1 VPPDHL
7 RAAVA
12 ALGPDELGQ
21 KRWFGGKG
29 SEIEAP
35 ELVGAAGPYGDEWL
49 LALRVGGETYSAPA
63 SLREGSIAEA
73 EGPLWIALACACLEG
88 AAVEG
93 DGLALHGDA
102 GPAPAVPIARR
113 VRPLGID
120 QSNTSVVL
128 DERLVLKCYRRL
140 APGVHPEI
148 ELTRYLA
155 GRGLT
160 CVPPVRGSAT
170 INLRGRSAG
179 AVLLQDYVADGRDGW
194 LAAEAELR
202 ALLDAGDEA
211 AAARAPQAWA
221 PGVGRATAEVHAVLA
236 TAGDGDPAFAPRRA
250 RPVEAAALAAAARAE
265 LDEALELVP
274 DDVREELAAA
284 APALRDR
291 FETFTTCE
299 PPLLTRVHGDLHIG
313 QFLRRGDGEPALVDF
328 EGEPTKSTTE
338 RRRHSSPLRD
348 VAGVLRSVD
357 HAAHWVCSD
366 RGEETGPV
374 AEAWIAAAR
383 SEIRAAYDA
392 QLEELG
398 APLAVDDA
406 LLAAF
411 EAEKAAYEFVY
422 AVRFLPSW
430 LVVPRRA
437 LASALA

>member
-1 VPPDHL
+1 VPPEHV

-12 ALGPDELGQ
+12 ALAADELAEQ
-21 KRWFGGKG
+21 RWFGGKG
-29 SEIEAP
+29 AEIGAP
-35 ELVGAAGPYGDEWL
+35 ELAGAVGPFGDDWL
-49 LALRVGGETYSAPA
+49 LALRVGGETYSVPS
-63 SLREGSIAEA
+63 SLRTGSIEDA
-73 EGPLWIALACACLEG
+73 EGALWLALARAALDG
-88 AAVEG
+88 ATLAG
-93 DGLALHGDA
+93 DGLELYGDA
-102 GPAPAVPIARR
+102 GPAPAVPPAEH

-120 QSNTSVVL
+120 QSNTSLVL

-160 CVPPVRGSAT
+160 CVPAVRGSASVGVGGT
-170 INLRGRSAG
+170 RSG
-179 AVLLQDYVADGRDGW
+179 ALLLQDYVADGRDGW
-194 LAAEAELR
+194 LAAEAELG

-221 PGVGRATAEVHAVLA
+221 PGVGRATAETHALLA

-250 RPVEAAALAAAARAE
+250 RPEETAALAAGARAE
-265 LDEALELVP
+265 LAEALELAP
-274 DDVREELAAA
+274 DDAREELAAA
-284 APALRDR
+284 APALSER
-291 FETFTTCE
+291 FDTFTTCE

-313 QFLRRGDGEPALVDF
+313 QFLRRDGAEPALVDF
-328 EGEPTKSTTE
+328 EGEPTKSTAE

-348 VAGVLRSVD
+348 LAGLLRSLD

-366 RGEETGPV
+366 RGEEAGPV

-383 SEIRAAYDA
+383 SALRAAYDA
-392 QLEELG
+392 RLEELR
-398 APLAVDDA
+398 APFAVDDA

-411 EAEKAAYEFVY
+411 EAEKATYEFVY

-437 LASALA
+437 LPSALA

>member
-1 VPPDHL
+1 VPSEHV

-12 ALGPDELGQ
+12 ALTANELAE

-29 SEIEAP
+29 AEIGAP
-35 ELVGAAGPYGDEWL
+35 ELAGGVGPFGDEWL
-49 LALRVGGETYSAPA
+49 LALRLGSETYSVPA
-63 SLREGSIAEA
+63 SLKTGSVEEA
-73 EGPLWIALACACLEG
+73 EGALWLALARASLDG
-88 AAVEG
+88 ATLAG
-93 DGLALHGDA
+93 DGLELYGDA
-102 GPAPAVPIARR
+102 GPAPPVSLAER

-120 QSNTSVVL
+120 QSNTSMVL

-148 ELTRYLA
+148 ELTRHLV

-160 CVPPVRGSAT
+160 CVPAVRGSAT
-170 INLRGRSAG
+170 VGVGRMTAG
-179 AVLLQDYVADGRDGW
+179 ALLLQDYVADGRDGW
-194 LAAEAELR
+194 LAAEAELG
-202 ALLDAGDEA
+202 ALLDEGDEA
-211 AAARAPQAWA
+211 AAARAPAAWA
-221 PGVGRATAEVHAVLA
+221 PGIGKATAETHAVLA
-236 TAGDGDPAFAPRRA
+236 TAGDADPAFAPRRA
-250 RPVEAAALAAAARAE
+250 RPEETAALAAGARAE
-265 LDEALELVP
+265 LDEALALVP
-274 DDVREELAAA
+274 GDLREELASAS
-284 APALRDR
+284 PALRER
-291 FETFTTCE
+291 FDAFATCE

-313 QFLRRGDGEPALVDF
+313 QFLRRDGAEPALVDF
-328 EGEPTKSTTE
+328 EGEPTKSTAE

-348 VAGVLRSVD
+348 LAGLLRSID

-383 SEIRAAYDA
+383 SAVRAAYDA
-392 QLEELG
+392 RLEELG
-398 APLAVDDA
+398 APFAVDDA